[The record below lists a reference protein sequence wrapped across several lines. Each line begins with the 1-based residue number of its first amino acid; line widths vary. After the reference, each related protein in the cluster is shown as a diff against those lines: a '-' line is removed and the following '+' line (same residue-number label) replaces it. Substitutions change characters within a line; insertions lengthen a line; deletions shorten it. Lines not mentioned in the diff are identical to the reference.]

1 VINLNGNSSSS
12 RQVTF
17 ITHPSIQSKA
27 FASYLS
33 ETLMAPVVLQNI
45 NKPLAQRLAKDSVIL
60 FDIAVSNKKLNG
72 VWRDIIRCR
81 QIILVC

>member
-1 VINLNGNSSSS
+1 MINLNGNSSSS

-45 NKPLAQRLAKDSVIL
+45 NKPLAQRLAQDNNAMRARI
-60 FDIAVSNKKLNG
+60 DIRLKTMQDDRKL
-72 VWRDIIRCR
+72 RI
-81 QIILVC
+81 

>member
-1 VINLNGNSSSS
+1 MINLNGNSSSS

-45 NKPLAQRLAKDSVIL
+45 NKPLAQRWQKIL
-60 FDIAVSNKKLNG
+60 
-72 VWRDIIRCR
+72 
-81 QIILVC
+81 

>member
-1 VINLNGNSSSS
+1 MINLNGNSSSS

-33 ETLMAPVVLQNI
+33 ETLVAPVVLQILI
-45 NKPLAQRLAKDSVIL
+45 NRWRSVWQKIL
-60 FDIAVSNKKLNG
+60 
-72 VWRDIIRCR
+72 
-81 QIILVC
+81 

>member
-1 VINLNGNSSSS
+1 MINLNGNSSSS

-33 ETLMAPVVLQNI
+33 ETLMAPVVYKILI
-45 NKPLAQRLAKDSVIL
+45 NRWRSVWQKIL
-60 FDIAVSNKKLNG
+60 
-72 VWRDIIRCR
+72 
-81 QIILVC
+81 